1 MKKTQV
7 YMNKPPYLGQV
18 ILDLSK
24 TLMYEFYYDYL
35 KPKYKD
41 KVKLCYVDTGSFIM
55 HVETEDFY
63 KDISNDVNE
72 WFDTSRYSKDTNKPI
87 PTGINKKVLGMF
99 QDELDGDIMTESTN
113 VRANLYA
120 FLREDDKDKVIEK
133 KKTKGTKKCIT
144 KEQLVHQDF
153 KDAVLN
159 NKIKKRKQLCFRS
172 DRHWVFTEEI
182 NRTAISPND
191 DKRIQAND
199 KSTRYQYGTTP
210 IRICE
215 LEMLMM
221 MKEYY

>member
-1 MKKTQV
+1 MTIEMKKTQV

-18 ILDLSK
+18 TLDLSK

-99 QDELDGDIMTESTN
+99 KDELDGDIMTESTN
-113 VRANLYA
+113 VRAKLYG
-120 FLREDDKDKVIEK
+120 FLREDDKDKIIEK

-159 NKIKKRKQLCFRS
+159 NKIK
-172 DRHWVFTEEI
+172 
-182 NRTAISPND
+182 N
-191 DKRIQAND
+191 ANNYVLD
-199 KSTRYQYGTTP
+199 P
-210 IRICE
+210 IVTGY
-215 LEMLMM
+215 LL
-221 MKEYY
+221 KK